1 MLSVFKSDKFEIKNS
16 PVDRLATLG
25 ARALWCLKGACETA
39 QPLGVTLGLML
50 STDTILKEA
59 NRDPIFTPF
68 LGGLLNQ
75 VLPDRGQPSIS
86 RMLESHL
93 AKIQQNNVELED
105 IKKAVGSIE
114 NFTGGL
120 SEEDASEFKQILLD
134 NKTELIRNNNE
145 IKSKII
151 EALNN
156 KK

>member
-1 MLSVFKSDKFEIKNS
+1 M
-16 PVDRLATLG
+16 G
-25 ARALWCLKGACETA
+25 ARALWCLNGACEIA
-39 QPLGVTLGLML
+39 QPVGLTLGLMI

-68 LGGLLNQ
+68 VARLAYPGPVGRKVRRGGLLNPI
-75 VLPDRGQPSIS
+75 LPEKGKPTASKRLDN
-86 RMLESHL
+86 HL
-93 AKIQQNNVELED
+93 ALIKQNNIELEG
-105 IKKAVGSIE
+105 IKKAMGSID

-151 EALNN
+151 EALN
-156 KK
+156 KKK